1 MTDLRNELRAL
12 LVSPVTWAMVTGYLV
27 FSGIFFV
34 VLLFGRGIADLEGYY
49 SNIET
54 TFVALAPIVAM
65 RSFAEERRTGALD
78 ITLSWPTSRW
88 WLVVTKFVANTLL
101 TWLIVSIVWLYIWL
115 LNRAVDVEIGKNA
128 AGFIG
133 LLMILLMF
141 NAIALA
147 ISARSRSPATAAF
160 VGFGVL
166 IALWVLDFVPGWLGG
181 QFDSVISFL
190 APTNH
195 IANSGRGILDLG
207 DGLYFVAG
215 MVLGLSLAVLWLK
228 EPRPRSFEG
237 FLRGRYAGVLLGL
250 VVTAAVGATSTV
262 AKGQVDLTPE
272 KRFTLTDHSRFVLNA
287 VTSPTT
293 VYGFVEPGSAQQVE
307 MNSLIRRYQLVNDN
321 IALEFIDPDAQPA
334 LTKAVG
340 ARTYGQMMIDMDGR
354 RELVDDILEIEVTS
368 ALQRLA
374 QIDPPVACFTV
385 GHGERDTGDILPG
398 GFAQFAEELRQL
410 GFEVEPL
417 ALGAVGGPERLGTCS
432 VVVIGGPRV
441 NFLPTEIEM
450 LRQYADA
457 NGRLV
462 VFADSAG
469 GAAMAQMNDL
479 LRPWGVAVRDTVVS
493 DRSSLKDDA
502 GSIVAYRYPSASPVT
517 VALSRDNIPLL
528 LVAAQPVESALV
540 GLAFE
545 DQAWITPL
553 VLSSSES
560 SLADGTRGPFTLALI
575 TDWSSVEG
583 DPADLEIARTRI
595 GVVGTVEVAANGY
608 FDRLGNGEFSAR
620 LVSWVARQD
629 DLISAMRPVRGVPR
643 LVLTEDDRGGYIRNA
658 IVFPA
663 LAAFALLLVTLR
675 RSRAG

>member
-1 MTDLRNELRAL
+1 MTSLRNELRAL
-12 LVSPVTWAMVTGYLV
+12 LVSSVTWAMVTGYLV

-101 TWLIVSIVWLYIWL
+101 TWMIVSIVWLYVWL
-115 LNRAVDVEIGKNA
+115 LNRVVDVEIGKNA

-215 MVLGLSLAVLWLK
+215 MVLGLSLAVLWLP

-250 VVTAAVGATSTV
+250 VVTVAVGGTSTV

-410 GFEVEPL
+410 GFEVAPL

-441 NFLPTEIEM
+441 NFLPTEIEL

-469 GAAMAQMNDL
+469 AAAMAQMNDL

-517 VALSRDNIPLL
+517 VSLARDNIPLL

-583 DPADLEIARTRI
+583 EPADLEIARTRI
-595 GVVGTVEVAANGY
+595 GVVGTVEVAANGH

-643 LVLTEDDRGGYIRNA
+643 LELTEHDRGGYIRNA

>member
-1 MTDLRNELRAL
+1 
-12 LVSPVTWAMVTGYLV
+12 MVTGYLV

-101 TWLIVSIVWLYIWL
+101 TWMIVSIVWLYVWL
-115 LNRAVDVEIGKNA
+115 LNRVVDVEIGKNA

-181 QFDSVISFL
+181 QFDSVISSL

-215 MVLGLSLAVLWLK
+215 MVLGLSLAVLWLP

-250 VVTAAVGATSTV
+250 VVTVAVGGTSTV

-441 NFLPTEIEM
+441 NFLPTEIEL

-469 GAAMAQMNDL
+469 AAAMAQMNDL

-517 VALSRDNIPLL
+517 VSLARDNIPLL

-583 DPADLEIARTRI
+583 EPADLEIARTRI
-595 GVVGTVEVAANGY
+595 GVVGTVEVAANGH

-643 LVLTEDDRGGYIRNA
+643 LELTEHDRGGYIRNA

>member
-1 MTDLRNELRAL
+1 MTSLRNELRAL
-12 LVSPVTWAMVTGYLV
+12 LVSSVTWAMVTGYLV

-101 TWLIVSIVWLYIWL
+101 TWMIVSIVWLYVWL
-115 LNRAVDVEIGKNA
+115 LNRVVDVEIGKNA

-215 MVLGLSLAVLWLK
+215 MVLGLSLAVLWLP

-250 VVTAAVGATSTV
+250 VVTVAVGGTSTV

-410 GFEVEPL
+410 GFEVAPL

-441 NFLPTEIEM
+441 NFLSTEIEL

-469 GAAMAQMNDL
+469 AAAMAQMNDL

-517 VALSRDNIPLL
+517 VSLARDNIPLL

-583 DPADLEIARTRI
+583 EPADLEIARTRI
-595 GVVGTVEVAANGY
+595 GVVGTVEVAANGH

-643 LVLTEDDRGGYIRNA
+643 LELTEHDRGGYIRNA

>member
-1 MTDLRNELRAL
+1 MTSLRHEMRAL
-12 LVSPVTWAMVTGYLV
+12 LVSPVTWAMVTGYII

-34 VLLFGRGIADLEGYY
+34 VLLFSRGIADLENYY

-54 TFVALAPIVAM
+54 TLVVLAPIVAM

-88 WLVVTKFVANTLL
+88 WLVITKFVSNTLL
-101 TWLIVSIVWLYIWL
+101 TWLIVSIVWLYVWI
-115 LNRAVDVEIGKNA
+115 LNREVDVEIGKSG
-128 AGFIG
+128 AGYIG
-133 LLMILLMF
+133 LLMLLLMF

-147 ISARSRSPATAAF
+147 ISARSRSPAAAAF

-181 QFDSVISFL
+181 RFEGAIAYL

-195 IANSGRGILDLG
+195 IASSGRGILDLG

-215 MVLGLSLAVLWLK
+215 MSLGLSLAVLWLK
-228 EPRPRSFEG
+228 EPRPRSLEG
-237 FLRGRYAGVLLGL
+237 AIRGRFAGVLLGL
-250 VVTAAVGATSTV
+250 LVTAGVGGASIV

-272 KRFTLTDHSRFVLNA
+272 QRFTLTDHSRFVLDSVDSP
-287 VTSPTT
+287 VTI
-293 VYGFVEPGSAQQVE
+293 YGFVEPGSAQQVE
-307 MNSLIRRYQLVNDN
+307 MRSLIRRYQLVNDN
-321 IALEFIDPDAQPA
+321 IRLEFIDPDAQPA
-334 LTKAVG
+334 LTKSVG
-340 ARTYGQMMIDMDGR
+340 ARTYGQIMVEMDGR

-374 QIDPPVACFTV
+374 RIDAPVACFTV
-385 GHGERDTGDILPG
+385 GHGERDIKDILPG
-398 GFAQFAEELRQL
+398 GFLQFAEGLRQL

-417 ALGAVGGPERLGTCS
+417 ALGAAGGEERLGTCS
-432 VVVIGGPRV
+432 VVVIGGARV
-441 NFLPTEIEM
+441 SFLPQEIEL
-450 LRQYADA
+450 LRRYTDA

-469 GAAMAQMNDL
+469 GAAVAQLNDL
-479 LRPWGVAVRDTVVS
+479 LRPWGVAVRDSVVA
-493 DRSSLKDDA
+493 DRSSLKDDPE
-502 GSIVAYRYPSASPVT
+502 SIVAYRYPSASPVT
-517 VALSRDNIPLL
+517 VSLARDNIPLL

-540 GLAFE
+540 GLASE
-545 DQAWITPL
+545 DQAWTTPL

-560 SLADGTRGPFTLALI
+560 SLTDGSGGPFVLALI
-575 TDWSSVEG
+575 TDWSRVEG
-583 DPADLEIARTRI
+583 EPDNLEIARTRI
-595 GVVGTVEVAANGY
+595 GVAGTVEVAANGY
-608 FDRLGNGEFSAR
+608 FDRLGNGEFSTR

-663 LAAFALLLVTLR
+663 LAAFAVLLLMWR

>member
-1 MTDLRNELRAL
+1 MTSLRNELRAL
-12 LVSPVTWAMVTGYLV
+12 LISPVTWAMVTGYIV

-34 VLLFGRGIADLEGYY
+34 VLLFGRGIADLESYY

-54 TFVALAPIVAM
+54 TLVVLAPIVAM

-88 WLVVTKFVANTLL
+88 WLVTTKFVANTLL
-101 TWLIVSIVWLYIWL
+101 TWLIVSIVWLYVWL
-115 LNRAVDVEIGKNA
+115 LNRAVDVELGKNT
-128 AGFIG
+128 AGYIG

-141 NAIALA
+141 NAISLA

-181 QFDSVISFL
+181 RFEGVVAYL

-195 IANSGRGILDLG
+195 IANSGRGLLDLG

-215 MVLGLSLAVLWLK
+215 MGLGLCLAVLWLR
-228 EPRPRSFEG
+228 EPRPRSFDG
-237 FLRGRYAGVLLGL
+237 VIRGRYAGILLGL
-250 VVTAAVGATSTV
+250 LVTAGVGGGSIV

-287 VTSPTT
+287 VDSPTT
-293 VYGFVEPGSAQQVE
+293 IYGFVEPGSAQQIE
-307 MNSLIRRYQLVNDN
+307 MRSLIRRYQLVNDN
-321 IALEFIDPDAQPA
+321 ISLEFVDPDAQPA
-334 LTKAVG
+334 LTKSVG
-340 ARTYGQMMIDMDGR
+340 ARTYGQMMVEMDGR

-374 QIDPPVACFTV
+374 RIDPPVACFTV
-385 GHGERDTGDILPG
+385 GHGERDIKDILPG
-398 GFAQFAEELRQL
+398 GFLQYAEELHQL
-410 GFEVEPL
+410 GFKVESL
-417 ALGAVGGPERLGTCS
+417 ALGAVGGVERLDACS
-432 VVVIGGPRV
+432 VVVIAGARV
-441 NFLPTEIEM
+441 EFLPTEIEL
-450 LRQYADA
+450 LRRHADA

-462 VFADSAG
+462 VFADSAA
-469 GAAMAQMNDL
+469 GAATAQLNDL
-479 LRPWGVAVRDTVVS
+479 LRPWGVAVREGVVS
-493 DRSSLKDDA
+493 DRSSLKDDP
-502 GSIVAYRYPSASPVT
+502 GSIVAFRYPSGSPVT
-517 VALSRDNIPLL
+517 ESLTRDNIPLL

-540 GLAFE
+540 GLEFE
-545 DQAWITPL
+545 DQAWISPL
-553 VLSSSES
+553 VTSSSRS
-560 SLADGTRGPFTLALI
+560 SLDDGTQGPFVLALI

-583 DPADLEIARTRI
+583 EPDDLEIARTRI
-595 GVVGTVEVAANGY
+595 GVVGTVEVAANGH
-608 FDRLGNGEFSAR
+608 FDRLGNGEFSTR

-643 LVLTEDDRGGYIRNA
+643 LVLTEGDRGGYIRNA

-663 LAAFALLLVTLR
+663 LAAFALLLLTLR
-675 RSRAG
+675 RSRTG

>member
-1 MTDLRNELRAL
+1 MTSLRNELRAL
-12 LVSPVTWAMVTGYLV
+12 LISPVTWAMVTGYVV

-34 VLLFGRGIADLEGYY
+34 VLLFSRGLADLEGYY

-54 TFVALAPIVAM
+54 TLVVLAPIVAM

-88 WLVVTKFVANTLL
+88 WLVISKFVANTLL
-101 TWLIVSIVWLYIWL
+101 TWMIVSIVWLYVWL
-115 LNRAVDVEIGKNA
+115 LNREVDVEVGKSG

-181 QFDSVISFL
+181 RFEDVISYV

-195 IANSGRGILDLG
+195 IANSGRGLLDLG

-215 MVLGLSLAVLWLK
+215 MSLGLCLAVLWLK
-228 EPRPRSFEG
+228 EPRPRSLEG
-237 FLRGRYAGVLLGL
+237 AVRGRFAGVLLGL
-250 VVTAAVGATSTV
+250 LVTAGVGGASIV

-272 KRFTLTDHSRFVLNA
+272 KRFTLTDHSRFVLNN
-287 VTSPTT
+287 VNLPTT
-293 VYGFVEPGSAQQVE
+293 IYGFVEPGSAQQVE
-307 MNSLIRRYQLVNDN
+307 MRSLIRRYQLENGN
-321 IALEFIDPDAQPA
+321 IRLEFVDPDAQPA

-340 ARTYGQMMIDMDGR
+340 ARTYGQMMVEMDGR

-374 QIDPPVACFTV
+374 RIDPPVVCFTV
-385 GHGERDTGDILPG
+385 GHGERDIEDILPG
-398 GFAQFAEELRQL
+398 GFAQFAVELRQL
-410 GFEVEPL
+410 GFRVEPL
-417 ALGAVGGPERLGTCS
+417 ALGAVGGVERLGTCS
-432 VVVIGGPRV
+432 VVVIAGARV
-441 NFLPTEIEM
+441 QFLPQEIEL
-450 LRQYADA
+450 LRRHADA
-457 NGRLV
+457 NGRLI

-469 GAAMAQMNDL
+469 GPATTQLNDL
-479 LRPWGVAVRDTVVS
+479 LRPWGVAVRQATVS
-493 DRSSLKDDA
+493 DRSSLKDDP
-502 GSIVAYRYPSASPVT
+502 GTIVAYRYPSASPVT
-517 VALSRDNIPLL
+517 SSLTRDNIPLL

-545 DQAWITPL
+545 DQAWISPL
-553 VLSSSES
+553 VTSSSWS
-560 SLADGTRGPFTLALI
+560 SLEDGTQGPFVLGLI

-583 DPADLEIARTRI
+583 EIGDLEIARTRI

-643 LVLTEDDRGGYIRNA
+643 LVLTENDRGEYIRNA

-663 LAAFALLLVTLR
+663 AAAFALLLLTLR
-675 RSRAG
+675 RSRRG

>member
-1 MTDLRNELRAL
+1 MTSLRNEMRAL
-12 LVSPVTWAMVTGYLV
+12 LISPVTWAMVTGYIV

-34 VLLFGRGIADLEGYY
+34 VLLFSRGIADLESYY

-54 TFVALAPIVAM
+54 TLVVLAPIVAM

-88 WLVVTKFVANTLL
+88 WLVISKFVANTLL
-101 TWLIVSIVWLYIWL
+101 TWLIVSIVWLYVWI
-115 LNRAVDVEIGKNA
+115 LNRQVDVEIGKSA
-128 AGFIG
+128 AGYIG
-133 LLMILLMF
+133 LLMVLMMF

-147 ISARSRSPATAAF
+147 ISARSRSPAAAAF

-181 QFDSVISFL
+181 RFDGIVAYL

-195 IANSGRGILDLG
+195 ISNSGRGILDLG

-215 MVLGLSLAVLWLK
+215 MSLGLSLALWWLK

-237 FLRGRYAGVLLGL
+237 VIRGRYAGVLLGL
-250 VVTAAVGATSTV
+250 LVTAGVGGASIV

-272 KRFTLTDHSRFVLNA
+272 QRFTLTDHSRFVLSA
-287 VTSPTT
+287 VDSPAT
-293 VYGFVEPGSAQQVE
+293 VYGFVEPGSAQHVE
-307 MNSLIRRYQLVNDN
+307 MRSLIRRYQLENDN
-321 IALEFIDPDAQPA
+321 IRLEFVDPDAQPA
-334 LTKAVG
+334 LTKSVG
-340 ARTYGQMMIDMDGR
+340 ARTYGQMMVEMDGE

-374 QIDPPVACFTV
+374 RIDPPLACFTV
-385 GHGERDTGDILPG
+385 GHGERDVKDILPG
-398 GFAQFAEELRQL
+398 GFAQFAEGLRQL
-410 GFEVEPL
+410 GFEVESL
-417 ALGAVGGPERLGTCS
+417 ALGAVGGEERLGTCS
-432 VVVIGGPRV
+432 IVVIGGARV
-441 NFLPTEIEM
+441 DFLPTEVEL
-450 LRQYADA
+450 LRRYTDA

-469 GAAMAQMNDL
+469 GAATAQLNDL
-479 LRPWGVAVRDTVVS
+479 LRPWGVAVRDGVAS
-493 DRSSLKDDA
+493 DRSSLKDDPEA
-502 GSIVAYRYPSASPVT
+502 IVAYRYPSSSPVT
-517 VALSRDNIPLL
+517 ESLSRDNIPLL

-545 DQAWITPL
+545 DQAWISPL
-553 VLSSSES
+553 VTSSSRS
-560 SLADGTRGPFTLALI
+560 SLADGTEGPFVLALI

-583 DPADLEIARTRI
+583 EPDDLEIARTRI

-608 FDRLGNGEFSAR
+608 FDRLGNGEFSTR

-643 LVLTEDDRGGYIRNA
+643 LVLTEGDRGGYIRNA

-663 LAAFALLLVTLR
+663 LAAFALLLLTWR

>member
-1 MTDLRNELRAL
+1 MTSIRHEMRAL
-12 LVSPVTWAMVTGYLV
+12 LISPVTWAMVTGYIV

-34 VLLFGRGIADLEGYY
+34 VLLFSSGIADLESYY

-54 TFVALAPIVAM
+54 TLVVLAPIVAM

-88 WLVVTKFVANTLL
+88 WLVLTKFVANTLL

-115 LNRAVDVEIGKNA
+115 LDTEVDVEIGRNA
-128 AGFIG
+128 AGYIG

-181 QFDSVISFL
+181 RFEGVVTYL

-195 IANSGRGILDLG
+195 IANSGRGLLDLG
-207 DGLYFVAG
+207 DGLYFLAG
-215 MVLGLSLAVLWLK
+215 MSLGLSLAVFWLK

-237 FLRGRYAGVLLGL
+237 ALRGRFAGVLLGL
-250 VVTAAVGATSTV
+250 VITAGVGGASVV

-272 KRFTLTDHSRFVLNA
+272 KRFTLTDHSRFVLSA
-287 VTSPTT
+287 VDSPTT
-293 VYGFVEPGSAQQVE
+293 IYGFVEPGSAQQVE
-307 MNSLIRRYQLVNDN
+307 MRSLVRRYQLENDN
-321 IALEFIDPDAQPA
+321 ISLEFVDPDAQPA

-340 ARTYGQMMIDMDGR
+340 ARTYGQMLVEMEGR

-374 QIDPPVACFTV
+374 RIDPPVACFTV
-385 GHGERDTGDILPG
+385 GHGERDLKDILPG

-410 GFEVEPL
+410 GFQVEPL
-417 ALGAVGGPERLGTCS
+417 ALGAVGGVERLESCS
-432 VVVIGGPRV
+432 VVVIAGARV
-441 NFLPTEIEM
+441 EFLPTEIEL
-450 LRQYADA
+450 LRRHADA
-457 NGRLV
+457 DGRLV

-469 GAAMAQMNDL
+469 GAATAQLNDL
-479 LRPWGVAVRDTVVS
+479 LRPWGVVVREGVVS
-493 DRSSLKDDA
+493 DRSSLKDDP
-502 GSIVAYRYPSASPVT
+502 GSIVAYRYPSGSPVT
-517 VALSRDNIPLL
+517 ETLTRDNIPLL

-540 GLAFE
+540 GLEVE
-545 DQAWITPL
+545 DQAWISPL
-553 VLSSSES
+553 VASSSRS
-560 SLADGTRGPFTLALI
+560 SLDDGTQGPFVLAVI

-583 DPADLEIARTRI
+583 EPDDLEIARTRI
-595 GVVGTVEVAANGY
+595 GVVGTVEVAANGH

-620 LVSWVARQD
+620 IVSWVARQD

-658 IVFPA
+658 IVYPA
-663 LAAFALLLVTLR
+663 AGAFVLLLLMLR
-675 RSRAG
+675 RSRRG

>member
-1 MTDLRNELRAL
+1 MTSLRNELRAL
-12 LVSPVTWAMVTGYLV
+12 LVSPVTWAMVAGYIV

-34 VLLFGRGIADLEGYY
+34 VLLFSRGIADLEAYY

-54 TFVALAPIVAM
+54 TLVVLAPIVAM

-88 WLVVTKFVANTLL
+88 WLVITKFVANTLL

-115 LNRAVDVEIGKNA
+115 LNREVDVELGKNT
-128 AGFIG
+128 AGYIG
-133 LLMILLMF
+133 LLMVLLMF

-147 ISARSRSPATAAF
+147 VSARARSPAAAAF
-160 VGFGVL
+160 VGFGIL

-181 QFDSVISFL
+181 RFEGVIAYL

-215 MVLGLSLAVLWLK
+215 MALGLSLAVLWLK
-228 EPRPRSFEG
+228 EPRPRSLEG
-237 FLRGRYAGVLLGL
+237 LITGRFAGVLLGV
-250 VVTAAVGATSTV
+250 VVTAGVGGASIV

-272 KRFTLTDHSRFVLNA
+272 KRFTLTDHSRFVLNE

-293 VYGFVEPGSAQQVE
+293 VYGFVEPGSAQHVE
-307 MNSLIRRYQLVNDN
+307 MRSLIRRYQLANDN
-321 IALEFIDPDAQPA
+321 ISLEFVDPDAQPA

-340 ARTYGQMMIDMDGR
+340 ARTYGQMMVEMDGR

-374 QIDPPVACFTV
+374 RIDPPVACFTV
-385 GHGERDTGDILPG
+385 GHGERDVGDILPG
-398 GFAQFAEELRQL
+398 GFAQFATELRQL
-410 GFEVEPL
+410 GYEVESL
-417 ALGAVGGPERLGTCS
+417 ALGAVGGAERLGTCS

-441 NFLPTEIEM
+441 NFLPAEIEL
-450 LRQYADA
+450 LRQYTDA

-469 GAAMAQMNDL
+469 GAAMAQLNDL
-479 LRPWGVAVRDTVVS
+479 LRPWGVAVRDAVVS
-493 DRSSLKDDA
+493 DRSSLKDDPE
-502 GSIVAYRYPSASPVT
+502 SIVAYRYPSGSPVT
-517 VALSRDNIPLL
+517 ASLTRDNIPTL

-545 DQAWITPL
+545 DQAWISPL
-553 VLSSSES
+553 VLSSSRS
-560 SLADGTRGPFTLALI
+560 SIADGTEGPFVLALI
-575 TDWSSVEG
+575 TDWSSVQEQPQG
-583 DPADLEIARTRI
+583 LEIARTRI
-595 GVVGTVEVAANGY
+595 GVVGTVEVAANGH
-608 FDRLGNGEFSAR
+608 FDRLGNGEFSTR

-643 LVLTEDDRGGYIRNA
+643 LELTEDDRGGYIRNA

>member
-1 MTDLRNELRAL
+1 MTSLRNELRAL
-12 LVSPVTWAMVTGYLV
+12 FISPVTWAMVTGYVV

-34 VLLFGRGIADLEGYY
+34 VLLFSRGLADLESYY

-54 TFVALAPIVAM
+54 TLVVLAPIVAM

-88 WLVVTKFVANTLL
+88 WLVISKFVANTLL

-115 LNRAVDVEIGKNA
+115 LNREVDVEIGKSG

-181 QFDSVISFL
+181 RFESVISYV

-195 IANSGRGILDLG
+195 ISNSGRGLLDLG

-215 MVLGLSLAVLWLK
+215 MALGLCLAVLWLK

-237 FLRGRYAGVLLGL
+237 AIRGRFAGVLLGL
-250 VVTAAVGATSTV
+250 LVTAGVGGASIV

-287 VTSPTT
+287 VNLPTT
-293 VYGFVEPGSAQQVE
+293 IYGFVEPGSAQQVE
-307 MNSLIRRYQLVNDN
+307 MRSLIRRYQLENDN
-321 IALEFIDPDAQPA
+321 IRLEFIDPDAQPA
-334 LTKAVG
+334 ITKAVG
-340 ARTYGQMMIDMDGR
+340 ARTYGQMMVEMDGR

-374 QIDPPVACFTV
+374 RIDPPVVCFTV
-385 GHGERDTGDILPG
+385 GHGERDIEDILPG
-398 GFAQFAEELRQL
+398 GFAQFAVELRQL
-410 GFEVEPL
+410 GFKVEPL
-417 ALGAVGGPERLGTCS
+417 ALGAVGGVERLGTCS
-432 VVVIGGPRV
+432 VVVIAGARV
-441 NFLPTEIEM
+441 QFLPQEIEL
-450 LRQYADA
+450 LRRHADA

-469 GAAMAQMNDL
+469 GPATAQLNDL
-479 LRPWGVAVRDTVVS
+479 LRPWGVAVRQSTVS
-493 DRSSLKDDA
+493 DRSSLKDDSGA
-502 GSIVAYRYPSASPVT
+502 IVAYRYPSASPVT
-517 VALSRDNIPLL
+517 VTLARDNIPLL

-540 GLAFE
+540 GLGIE
-545 DQAWITPL
+545 DQAWISPL
-553 VLSSSES
+553 VTSSSWS
-560 SLADGTRGPFTLALI
+560 SADDGTPGPFVLGLI
-575 TDWSSVEG
+575 TDWSSIEG
-583 DPADLEIARTRI
+583 EIGDLEIARTRI
-595 GVVGTVEVAANGY
+595 GVVGTVEIAANGY

-620 LVSWVARQD
+620 LISWVARQD

-643 LVLTEDDRGGYIRNA
+643 LVLTEDDRGLYIRNA

-663 LAAFALLLVTLR
+663 LAAFALVLLTLR

>member
-1 MTDLRNELRAL
+1 MTSIRHELRAL
-12 LVSPVTWAMVTGYLV
+12 LISPVTWAMATGYV
-27 FSGIFFV
+27 IFSGIFFV
-34 VLLFGRGIADLEGYY
+34 VLLFSRGIADLESYY

-54 TFVALAPIVAM
+54 TLVVLAPIVAM

-101 TWLIVSIVWLYIWL
+101 TWLIVSVVWLYIWL
-115 LNRAVDVEIGKNA
+115 LNREVDVEIGKNG

-147 ISARSRSPATAAF
+147 VSARSRSPATAAF

-181 QFDSVISFL
+181 RFEGAISFV

-195 IANSGRGILDLG
+195 VANSGRGILDLG

-215 MVLGLSLAVLWLK
+215 MILGLSLAVLWLK
-228 EPRPRSFEG
+228 EPRPRSWEG
-237 FLRGRYAGVLLGL
+237 AIRGRFAGVLLGL
-250 VVTAAVGATSTV
+250 VATAGVGAASTV
-262 AKGQVDLTPE
+262 ARGQVDLTPE
-272 KRFTLTDHSRFVLNA
+272 KRFTLTDHSAFVLAA
-287 VTSPTT
+287 VTSPTMI
-293 VYGFVEPGSAQQVE
+293 YGFVEPGSAQQVE
-307 MNSLIRRYQLVNDN
+307 MRSLIRRYQLENDN
-321 IALEFIDPDAQPA
+321 IALEFVDPDAQPA
-334 LTKAVG
+334 LTKSVG
-340 ARTYGQMMIDMDGR
+340 ARTYGQMMVEMDGR

-374 QIDPPVACFTV
+374 QIDPPLACFTV
-385 GHGERDTGDILPG
+385 GHGERDVGDILPG
-398 GFAQFAEELRQL
+398 GFLQFAEELRKL
-410 GFEVEPL
+410 GFVVEPL
-417 ALGAVGGPERLGTCS
+417 ALGAAGGLERLSACS
-432 VVVIGGPRV
+432 VVVIAGAKV
-441 NFLPTEIEM
+441 NFLPEEIEL
-450 LRQYADA
+450 LRQYTEA

-469 GAAMAQMNDL
+469 TAATAQLNDL
-479 LRPWGVAVRDTVVS
+479 LRPWGVAVRDAVVA
-493 DRSSLKDDA
+493 DRSSLKDDPE
-502 GSIVAYRYPSASPVT
+502 SIVAYRFPSASPVT
-517 VALSRDNIPLL
+517 VSLARDNIPVL
-528 LVAAQPVESALV
+528 LVAAQPVESAIV

-553 VLSSSES
+553 VQSSSQS
-560 SLADGTRGPFTLALI
+560 RLADGDEGPFVLALI
-575 TDWSSVEG
+575 TDWSSVEEQPQG
-583 DPADLEIARTRI
+583 LEIARTRI
-595 GVVGTVEVAANGY
+595 GVVGTVEVAANGH
-608 FDRLGNGEFSAR
+608 FDRLGNGEFSTR

-663 LAAFALLLVTLR
+663 LAAFALLLFTLR

>member
-1 MTDLRNELRAL
+1 MKSLRNELRAL
-12 LVSPVTWAMVTGYLV
+12 LVSPVTWAMVTGYIV

-34 VLLFGRGIADLEGYY
+34 VLLFSRGLADLESYY

-54 TFVALAPIVAM
+54 TLVVLAPIVAM

-88 WLVVTKFVANTLL
+88 SLVISKFVANTLL

-115 LNRAVDVEIGKNA
+115 LNREVDVEIGKSA

-181 QFDSVISFL
+181 RFDGVISFL

-195 IANSGRGILDLG
+195 IANSGRGLLDLG

-215 MVLGLSLAVLWLK
+215 MGLGLSLAVLWLH

-237 FLRGRYAGVLLGL
+237 VIRGRLAGVLVGL
-250 VVTAAVGATSTV
+250 IATAAVGGASLV

-287 VTSPTT
+287 VDSPT
-293 VYGFVEPGSAQQVE
+293 VIYGFVEPGSAQQVE
-307 MNSLIRRYQLVNDN
+307 MRSLIRRYQLENDN
-321 IALEFIDPDAQPA
+321 ISLEFVDPDAQPA

-340 ARTYGQMMIDMDGR
+340 ARTYGQMMVEMDGQ

-385 GHGERDTGDILPG
+385 GHGERDTKDILPG
-398 GFAQFAEELRQL
+398 GFLQFAEELRRL
-410 GFEVEPL
+410 GFTVEPL
-417 ALGAVGGPERLGTCS
+417 ALGAAGGVERLAACTVVVVGGA
-432 VVVIGGPRV
+432 RV
-441 NFLPTEIEM
+441 EFLPEEM
-450 LRQYADA
+450 ELLRRHADS

-469 GAAMAQMNDL
+469 TRATAQLNDL
-479 LRPWGVAVRDTVVS
+479 LRPWGVAVRQGTVS
-493 DRSSLKDDA
+493 DRSSLKDDP

-517 VALSRDNIPLL
+517 VSLARDNIPLL

-540 GLAFE
+540 GLEFE
-545 DQAWITPL
+545 DQAWISPL
-553 VLSSSES
+553 VTSSSWS
-560 SLADGTRGPFTLALI
+560 SLDDGTKGPFVLGLI
-575 TDWSSVEG
+575 SDWSRVEG
-583 DPADLEIARTRI
+583 EVGDLEIARTRI

-608 FDRLGNGEFSAR
+608 FDRLGNGEFSVR

-643 LVLTEDDRGGYIRNA
+643 LVLTEDDRGQYIRNA

-663 LAAFALLLVTLR
+663 VAVFGLLLLALR
-675 RSRAG
+675 RSRTG

>member
-1 MTDLRNELRAL
+1 MTSIRHEMRAL
-12 LVSPVTWAMVTGYLV
+12 LISPVTWAMMTGYIV

-34 VLLFGRGIADLEGYY
+34 VLLFSRGIADLEGYY

-54 TFVALAPIVAM
+54 TLVVLAPIVAM

-88 WLVVTKFVANTLL
+88 WLVITKFVANTLL
-101 TWLIVSIVWLYIWL
+101 TWLIVSIVWLYIWI
-115 LNRAVDVEIGKNA
+115 LNREVDVEVGKNA
-128 AGFIG
+128 AGYIG

-141 NAIALA
+141 NAISLA
-147 ISARSRSPATAAF
+147 VSARSRSPATAAF

-181 QFDSVISFL
+181 RFEGVISYL

-195 IANSGRGILDLG
+195 VANSGRGLLDLG

-215 MVLGLSLAVLWLK
+215 MSLGLSLAVFWLA

-237 FLRGRYAGVLLGL
+237 ALRGRFAGVLLGL
-250 VVTAAVGATSTV
+250 VVTAGVGGASIS

-272 KRFTLTDHSRFVLNA
+272 RRFTLTDHSRFVLGE
-287 VTSPTT
+287 VTSATT

-307 MNSLIRRYQLVNDN
+307 MRSLIRRYQLENDN
-321 IALEFIDPDAQPA
+321 ITLEFVDPDAQPA

-340 ARTYGQMMIDMDGR
+340 ARTYGQMMIEMDGR

-368 ALQRLA
+368 AMQRLA
-374 QIDPPVACFTV
+374 RIDPPTACFTV
-385 GHGERDTGDILPG
+385 GHGERDVSDILPG
-398 GFAQFAEELRQL
+398 GFAQFAEGLRQL
-410 GFEVEPL
+410 GYRVESL
-417 ALGAVGGPERLGTCS
+417 ALGAAGGAERLGTCS

-441 NFLPTEIEM
+441 NFLPAELEL
-450 LRQYADA
+450 LRGYNDA

-469 GAAMAQMNDL
+469 GAAMAQLNDL
-479 LRPWGVAVRDTVVS
+479 LRPWGVSVRDAVVS
-493 DRSSLKDDA
+493 DRSSLKDDPE
-502 GSIVAYRYPSASPVT
+502 SIVAYRFPSASPVT
-517 VALSRDNIPLL
+517 VSLARDNIPVL

-540 GLAFE
+540 GLEFE
-545 DQAWITPL
+545 DQAWISPL
-553 VLSSSES
+553 VMSSSRS
-560 SLADGTRGPFTLALI
+560 SLADGSAGPFVLALI

-583 DPADLEIARTRI
+583 EAEDLEIARTRI

-608 FDRLGNGEFSAR
+608 FDRLGNGEFSTR

-663 LAAFALLLVTLR
+663 LASFALLLFTLR
-675 RSRAG
+675 RSRVG

>member
-1 MTDLRNELRAL
+1 MTSLRNEMRAL
-12 LVSPVTWAMVTGYLV
+12 LISPVTWAMVTGYFV

-34 VLLFGRGIADLEGYY
+34 VLLFSRGIADLESYY

-54 TFVALAPIVAM
+54 TLVVLAPIVAM

-88 WLVVTKFVANTLL
+88 WLVVTKFVSNTLL
-101 TWLIVSIVWLYIWL
+101 TWLIVSIVWLYVWL

-147 ISARSRSPATAAF
+147 ISARSRSPAAAAF

-166 IALWVLDFVPGWLGG
+166 IALWVLDFIPGWLGG
-181 QFDSVISFL
+181 RFDNVIAYV

-215 MVLGLSLAVLWLK
+215 MILGLSLAVLWLK
-228 EPRPRSFEG
+228 EPRTRSFDG
-237 FLRGRYAGVLLGL
+237 FLRGRLAGVLLGL
-250 VVTAAVGATSTV
+250 VVTAGVGGASTV

-272 KRFTLTDHSRFVLNA
+272 KRFTLTDHSRYVLNE

-307 MNSLIRRYQLVNDN
+307 MRSLIRRYQLVNDY
-321 IALEFIDPDAQPA
+321 IALEFVDPDAQPA
-334 LTKAVG
+334 LTKAIG
-340 ARTYGQMMIDMDGR
+340 ARTYGQMMIEMGGR

-385 GHGERDTGDILPG
+385 GHGERDTRDILPG

-410 GFEVEPL
+410 GFEVAPL

-441 NFLPTEIEM
+441 NFLPIEIEL
-450 LRQYADA
+450 LRRFTDA

-469 GAAMAQMNDL
+469 SAATAQLNDL
-479 LRPWGVAVRDTVVS
+479 LRPWGVAVRDAVVS
-493 DRSSLKDDA
+493 DRSSLKDDP
-502 GSIVAYRYPSASPVT
+502 GSIVAYRYPSGSPVT
-517 VALSRDNIPLL
+517 VSLSRDNIPLL

-545 DQAWITPL
+545 DQAWISPL
-553 VLSSSES
+553 VLSSSRS
-560 SLADGTRGPFTLALI
+560 SLADGTEGPFVLALI

-583 DPADLEIARTRI
+583 EPDDLEIARTRI

-643 LVLTEDDRGGYIRNA
+643 LVLTENDRGGYIRNA

-663 LAAFALLLVTLR
+663 MVAFALLLVTLR

>member
-1 MTDLRNELRAL
+1 MTSIRHEMRAL
-12 LVSPVTWAMVTGYLV
+12 LISPVTWAMMTGYIV

-34 VLLFGRGIADLEGYY
+34 VLLFSRGVADLEGYY

-54 TFVALAPIVAM
+54 TLVVLAPIVAM

-88 WLVVTKFVANTLL
+88 WLVITKFVANTLL
-101 TWLIVSIVWLYIWL
+101 TWLIVSIVWLYIWI
-115 LNRAVDVEIGKNA
+115 LNLEVDIEVGKNA
-128 AGFIG
+128 AGYIG

-147 ISARSRSPATAAF
+147 VSARSRSPATAAF

-181 QFDSVISFL
+181 RFEGVVSYL

-195 IANSGRGILDLG
+195 IANSGRGLLDLG

-215 MVLGLSLAVLWLK
+215 MSLGLSLAAFWLK

-237 FLRGRYAGVLLGL
+237 ALRGRFAGVLLGL
-250 VVTAAVGATSTV
+250 VVTAGVGGASIA

-272 KRFTLTDHSRFVLNA
+272 RRFTLTDHSRFVLGQ
-287 VTSPTT
+287 VISPTT

-307 MNSLIRRYQLVNDN
+307 MRSLIRRYRLENDN
-321 IALEFIDPDAQPA
+321 ISLEFVDPDAQPA

-340 ARTYGQMMIDMDGR
+340 ARTYGQMMIEMDGR

-368 ALQRLA
+368 AMQRLA
-374 QIDPPVACFTV
+374 RIDPPTACFTV
-385 GHGERDTGDILPG
+385 GHGERDVKDILPG
-398 GFAQFAEELRQL
+398 GFAQFAEGLRQL
-410 GFEVEPL
+410 GYQVESL
-417 ALGAVGGPERLGTCS
+417 ALGAVGGTERLGTCS

-441 NFLPTEIEM
+441 NFLPAEIE
-450 LRQYADA
+450 LLQAYNDA

-469 GAAMAQMNDL
+469 GAAMAQLNDL
-479 LRPWGVAVRDTVVS
+479 LRPWGVSVRDAVVS
-493 DRSSLKDDA
+493 DRSSLKDDPE
-502 GSIVAYRYPSASPVT
+502 SIVAYRYPSASPVT
-517 VALSRDNIPLL
+517 VSLSRDNIPVLF
-528 LVAAQPVESALV
+528 VAAQPVESALL
-540 GLAFE
+540 GLEFE
-545 DQAWITPL
+545 DQAWISPL
-553 VLSSSES
+553 VMSSSRS
-560 SLADGTRGPFTLALI
+560 SLADGGAGPFVLALI
-575 TDWSSVEG
+575 SDWSSVEG
-583 DPADLEIARTRI
+583 EAQDLEIARTRI

-608 FDRLGNGEFSAR
+608 FDRLGNGEFSTR

-663 LAAFALLLVTLR
+663 LAAFALLLFTLR
-675 RSRAG
+675 RSRVG

>member
-1 MTDLRNELRAL
+1 
-12 LVSPVTWAMVTGYLV
+12 MVTGYLV

-101 TWLIVSIVWLYIWL
+101 TWMIVSIVWLYVWL
-115 LNRAVDVEIGKNA
+115 LNRVVDVEIGKNA

-215 MVLGLSLAVLWLK
+215 MVLGLSLAVLWLP

-250 VVTAAVGATSTV
+250 VVTVAVGGTSTV

-410 GFEVEPL
+410 GFEVAPL

-441 NFLPTEIEM
+441 NFLPTEIEL

-469 GAAMAQMNDL
+469 AAAMAQMNDL

-517 VALSRDNIPLL
+517 VSLARDNIPLL

-583 DPADLEIARTRI
+583 EPADLEIARTRI
-595 GVVGTVEVAANGY
+595 GVVGTVEVAANGH

-643 LVLTEDDRGGYIRNA
+643 LELTEHDRGGYIRNA

>member
-1 MTDLRNELRAL
+1 MTSIRNELKAL
-12 LVSPVTWAMVTGYLV
+12 LISPVTWAMVSGYVV

-34 VLLFGRGIADLEGYY
+34 VLLFSRGIADLENYY

-54 TFVALAPIVAM
+54 TLVVLAPIVAM

-88 WLVVTKFVANTLL
+88 WLVITKFVANTLL

-115 LNRAVDVEIGKNA
+115 LNREVDVEVGKNA
-128 AGFIG
+128 AGFVG

-147 ISARSRSPATAAF
+147 ISARSRSPSTAAF

-181 QFDSVISFL
+181 RFEEVVSFV

-215 MVLGLSLAVLWLK
+215 MALGLSLAVLWLK
-228 EPRPRSFEG
+228 EPRPRSLEG
-237 FLRGRYAGVLLGL
+237 AIRGRFAGVLLGIL
-250 VVTAAVGATSTV
+250 VTVGVGGASIV

-272 KRFTLTDHSRFVLNA
+272 KRFTLTDHSRFVLGA

-293 VYGFVEPGSAQQVE
+293 IYGFVEPGSAQQVE
-307 MNSLIRRYQLVNDN
+307 MRSLVRRYQLENDN
-321 IALEFIDPDAQPA
+321 ISLEFVDPDAQPA

-340 ARTYGQMMIDMDGR
+340 ARTYGQMMVEMDGR

-374 QIDPPVACFTV
+374 RIDAPLACFTV
-385 GHGERDTGDILPG
+385 GHGERDPGDILPG
-398 GFAQFAEELRQL
+398 GFAQFAEELRKL

-417 ALGAVGGPERLGTCS
+417 ALGAAGGAERLRSCS
-432 VVVIGGPRV
+432 VVVIAGARV
-441 NFLPTEIEM
+441 NFLEQELEL
-450 LRQYADA
+450 LRQYTDA

-469 GAAMAQMNDL
+469 GGAAAQLNDL
-479 LRPWGVAVRDTVVS
+479 LRPWGVAVREAVVA
-493 DRSSLKDDA
+493 DRSSLKDDPE
-502 GSIVAYRYPSASPVT
+502 SIVAFRYPSASPVT
-517 VALSRDNIPLL
+517 VSLARDNIPVL
-528 LVAAQPVESALV
+528 LVAAQSVESALV
-540 GLAFE
+540 GLGLE

-553 VLSSSES
+553 VLSSSQS
-560 SLADGTRGPFTLALI
+560 SLADGVRGPFVLALI
-575 TDWSSVEG
+575 SDWSRVEEQPQG
-583 DPADLEIARTRI
+583 LEIARTRI

-608 FDRLGNGEFSAR
+608 FDRLGNGEFSTR

-643 LVLTEDDRGGYIRNA
+643 LVLLEEARGRYIRNA

-663 LAAFALLLVTLR
+663 LAAFALLLMALR

>member
-1 MTDLRNELRAL
+1 VTSLRNELRAL
-12 LVSPVTWAMVTGYLV
+12 LVSSVTWAMVTGYLV

-101 TWLIVSIVWLYIWL
+101 TWMIVSIVWLYVWL
-115 LNRAVDVEIGKNA
+115 LNRVVDVEIGKNA

-215 MVLGLSLAVLWLK
+215 MVLGLSLAVLWLP

-250 VVTAAVGATSTV
+250 VVTVAVGGTSTV

-410 GFEVEPL
+410 GFEVAPL

-441 NFLPTEIEM
+441 NFLSTEIEL

-469 GAAMAQMNDL
+469 AAAMAQMNDL

-517 VALSRDNIPLL
+517 VSLARDNIPLL

-583 DPADLEIARTRI
+583 EPADLEIARTRI
-595 GVVGTVEVAANGY
+595 GVVGTVEVAANGH

-643 LVLTEDDRGGYIRNA
+643 LELTEHDRGGYIRNA

>member
-1 MTDLRNELRAL
+1 MTSIRHELRAL
-12 LVSPVTWAMVTGYLV
+12 LISPVTWAMATGYV
-27 FSGIFFV
+27 IFSGIFFV
-34 VLLFGRGIADLEGYY
+34 VLLFSRGIADLESYY

-54 TFVALAPIVAM
+54 TLVVLAPIVAM

-88 WLVVTKFVANTLL
+88 WLVATKFVANTLL
-101 TWLIVSIVWLYIWL
+101 TWLIVSVVWLYIWL
-115 LNRAVDVEIGKNA
+115 LNREVDVEVGKNG

-147 ISARSRSPATAAF
+147 VSARSRSPATAAF

-181 QFDSVISFL
+181 RFEAVISFV

-195 IANSGRGILDLG
+195 VANSGRGILDLG

-215 MVLGLSLAVLWLK
+215 MILGLSLAVLWLK
-228 EPRPRSFEG
+228 EPRPRSLEG
-237 FLRGRYAGVLLGL
+237 AIRGRFAGVLLGL
-250 VVTAAVGATSTV
+250 VVTAGVGGASTV
-262 AKGQVDLTPE
+262 ARGQVDLTPE
-272 KRFTLTDHSRFVLNA
+272 KRFTLTDHSVFVLAA

-293 VYGFVEPGSAQQVE
+293 IYGFVEPGSAQQVE
-307 MNSLIRRYQLVNDN
+307 MRSLIRRYQLENHN
-321 IALEFIDPDAQPA
+321 IALEFVDPDAQPA
-334 LTKAVG
+334 LTKSVG
-340 ARTYGQMMIDMDGR
+340 ARTYGQMMVEMDGR

-374 QIDPPVACFTV
+374 QIDPPLACFTV
-385 GHGERDTGDILPG
+385 GHGERDVGDILPG
-398 GFAQFAEELRQL
+398 GFLQFAEELRKL
-410 GFEVEPL
+410 GFVVEPL
-417 ALGAVGGPERLGTCS
+417 ALGAAGGLERLGACS
-432 VVVIGGPRV
+432 VVVIAGAKV
-441 NFLPTEIEM
+441 NFLPEEIEL
-450 LRQYADA
+450 LRQYTEA
-457 NGRLV
+457 NGRLL
-462 VFADSAG
+462 VFADSK
-469 GAAMAQMNDL
+469 GAAATAQLNDL
-479 LRPWGVAVRDTVVS
+479 LRPWGVAVRDAVVA
-493 DRSSLKDDA
+493 DRSSLKDDPE
-502 GSIVAYRYPSASPVT
+502 SIVAYRFPSASPVT
-517 VALSRDNIPLL
+517 VSLARDNIPVL

-553 VLSSSES
+553 VQSSSQS
-560 SLADGTRGPFTLALI
+560 RLADGDEGPFVLALI
-575 TDWSSVEG
+575 TDWSSVEQQPQG
-583 DPADLEIARTRI
+583 LEIARTRI
-595 GVVGTVEVAANGY
+595 GVVGTVEVAANGH
-608 FDRLGNGEFSAR
+608 FDRLGNGEFSTR

-663 LAAFALLLVTLR
+663 LAAFALLLFTLR

>member
-1 MTDLRNELRAL
+1 VTSLRNELRAL
-12 LVSPVTWAMVTGYLV
+12 LVSSVTWAMVTGYLV

-101 TWLIVSIVWLYIWL
+101 TWMIVSIVWLYVWL
-115 LNRAVDVEIGKNA
+115 LNRVVDVEIGKNA

-215 MVLGLSLAVLWLK
+215 MVLGLSLAVLWLP

-250 VVTAAVGATSTV
+250 VVTVAVGGTSTV

-410 GFEVEPL
+410 GFEVAPL

-441 NFLPTEIEM
+441 NFLPTEIEL

-469 GAAMAQMNDL
+469 AAAMAQMNDL

-517 VALSRDNIPLL
+517 VSLARDNIPLL

-583 DPADLEIARTRI
+583 EPADLEIARTRI
-595 GVVGTVEVAANGY
+595 GVVGTVEVAANGH

-643 LVLTEDDRGGYIRNA
+643 LELTEHDRGGYIRNA

>member
-1 MTDLRNELRAL
+1 MTSLRNEMRAL
-12 LVSPVTWAMVTGYLV
+12 LISPVTWAMVTGYIV

-34 VLLFGRGIADLEGYY
+34 VLLFSRGIADLESYY

-54 TFVALAPIVAM
+54 TLVVLAPIVAM

-88 WLVVTKFVANTLL
+88 WLVISKFVANTLL
-101 TWLIVSIVWLYIWL
+101 TWLIVSIVWLYIWI
-115 LNRAVDVEIGKNA
+115 LNRQVDVEIGKSA
-128 AGFIG
+128 AGYIG
-133 LLMILLMF
+133 LLMVLMMF

-147 ISARSRSPATAAF
+147 ISARSRSPAAAAF

-181 QFDSVISFL
+181 RFDGIVAYL

-195 IANSGRGILDLG
+195 ISNSGRGILDLG

-215 MVLGLSLAVLWLK
+215 MSLGLSLAVLWLK

-237 FLRGRYAGVLLGL
+237 AIRSRFAGVLLGVL
-250 VVTAAVGATSTV
+250 ATAGVGGASIV

-272 KRFTLTDHSRFVLNA
+272 KRFTLTDHSLFVLNE
-287 VTSPTT
+287 VDSPTT
-293 VYGFVEPGSAQQVE
+293 VYGFVEPGSAQHVE
-307 MNSLIRRYQLVNDN
+307 MRSLIRRYQLENDN
-321 IALEFIDPDAQPA
+321 IRLEFVDPDAQPA
-334 LTKAVG
+334 LTKSVG
-340 ARTYGQMMIDMDGR
+340 ARTYGQMMVEMDGE

-374 QIDPPVACFTV
+374 RISPPLACFTV
-385 GHGERDTGDILPG
+385 GHGERDVKDILPG
-398 GFAQFAEELRQL
+398 GFAQFAEGLRQL
-410 GFEVEPL
+410 GFEVESL
-417 ALGAVGGPERLGTCS
+417 ALGAVGGEERLGTCS
-432 VVVIGGPRV
+432 IVVIGGARV
-441 NFLPTEIEM
+441 DFLPTEVEL
-450 LRQYADA
+450 LRRYTDA

-469 GAAMAQMNDL
+469 GAATAQLNDL
-479 LRPWGVAVRDTVVS
+479 LRPWGVAVRDGVAS
-493 DRSSLKDDA
+493 DRSSLKDDPEA
-502 GSIVAYRYPSASPVT
+502 IVAYRYPSGSPVT
-517 VALSRDNIPLL
+517 KSLSRDNIPLL

-545 DQAWITPL
+545 DQAWISPL
-553 VLSSSES
+553 VTSSSRS
-560 SLADGTRGPFTLALI
+560 SLADGTEGPFVLALI

-583 DPADLEIARTRI
+583 EPDDREIARTRI

-608 FDRLGNGEFSAR
+608 FDRLGNGEFSTR

-663 LAAFALLLVTLR
+663 LASFALLLLTWR

>member
-1 MTDLRNELRAL
+1 MTSLRNEMRML
-12 LVSPVTWAMVTGYLV
+12 LVSPVTWAMATGYIV

-34 VLLFGRGIADLEGYY
+34 VLLFSRGVADLEGYY

-54 TFVALAPIVAM
+54 TLVVLAPIVAM

-101 TWLIVSIVWLYIWL
+101 TWLIVSIVWLYVWL
-115 LNRAVDVEIGKNA
+115 LNRAVDVEIGKKT
-128 AGFIG
+128 AGYIG

-181 QFDSVISFL
+181 RFEGVISYL

-195 IANSGRGILDLG
+195 VANSGRGILDLG

-215 MVLGLSLAVLWLK
+215 MTIGLSFAVLWLK

-237 FLRGRYAGVLLGL
+237 IVSGRFAGVLLGI
-250 VVTAAVGATSTV
+250 VVTAGVGGASIV

-272 KRFTLTDHSRFVLNA
+272 KRFTLTDHSRWVLNE

-293 VYGFVEPGSAQQVE
+293 VHGFVEPGSAQQVE
-307 MNSLIRRYQLVNDN
+307 MHSLIRRYQLVNDN
-321 IALEFIDPDAQPA
+321 VALEFVDPDAQPA

-340 ARTYGQMMIDMDGR
+340 ARTYGQMMIEMDGR

-374 QIDPPVACFTV
+374 RIDPPMACFTV
-385 GHGERDTGDILPG
+385 GHGERDIGDILPG
-398 GFAQFAEELRQL
+398 GFAQFAAELRQL
-410 GFEVEPL
+410 GYEVETL
-417 ALGAVGGPERLGTCS
+417 ALGAVGGVERLGTCS

-441 NFLPTEIEM
+441 NFLPAEIEL
-450 LRQYADA
+450 LRQYTDA

-469 GAAMAQMNDL
+469 AAATAQLNEL
-479 LRPWGVAVRDTVVS
+479 LRPWGVAVRDAVVS
-493 DRSSLKDDA
+493 DRSSLKDDP
-502 GSIVAYRYPSASPVT
+502 GSTVAYRYPSGSPVT
-517 VALSRDNIPLL
+517 VSLSRDNIPLL

-545 DQAWITPL
+545 DQAWMSPL
-553 VLSSSES
+553 VLSSSAS
-560 SLADGTRGPFTLALI
+560 SLADGTRGPFVLALI
-575 TDWSSVEG
+575 TDWSRVEG
-583 DPADLEIARTRI
+583 EPADLEIARTRI

-608 FDRLGNGEFSAR
+608 FDRLGNGEFSTR

-643 LVLTEDDRGGYIRNA
+643 LVLTENDRGGYIRNA

-663 LAAFALLLVTLR
+663 ALAFALLLVTLR